1 MKLTHVCLV
10 TARFDRMKE
19 FYQDILQTA
28 PKKYQGDYV
37 EFVTEGAILSLYQ
50 LESMKKLAPGAIEEG
65 ANRSVLIEFQV
76 PDADR
81 EYARLQGLKKWPIQ
95 FVLPPTTFPW
105 GNRTIYFRDPD
116 GNLLNF
122 YSVVETK

>member
-19 FYQDILQTA
+19 FYRDILQTA
-28 PKKYQGDYV
+28 PQEYQGEYA
-37 EFVTEGAILSLYQ
+37 EFATEGAILSLYQ
-50 LESMKKLAPGAIEEG
+50 MESMEKLAPGAVPEVG
-65 ANRSVLIEFQV
+65 NRSALIEFQV
-76 PDADR
+76 PHADR
-81 EYARLQGLKKWPIQ
+81 EYTRLTGLQKFPVQ

-105 GNRTIYFRDPD
+105 GQRSIYFRDPD

-122 YSVVETK
+122 YSVI